1 MRVVFAEML
10 RARRSERGYSQ
21 QQLAEKVFV
30 NRSTIAKWESGARL
44 PDLNMIHR
52 LADALGTDVN
62 ALLSAVSNSEESLNI
77 IIVDDEKLILSMGIP
92 VLEEALPGSVIT
104 GFTKPSEA
112 LAFARSNSVALA
124 FLDIEMGRFSGL
136 ELCRELLKINPGTNV
151 VFLTGYRDYSFDAW
165 DTGARGFLLK
175 PLTADA
181 VRSQLSRLGL
191 NIPGGYDR
199 L

>member
-10 RARRSERGYSQ
+10 RARRSECGYSQ
-21 QQLAEKVFV
+21 QQLAEKVYV
-30 NRSTIAKWESGARL
+30 NRSTIAKWESGTRL

-181 VRSQLSRLGL
+181 VRAQLSRLGL
-191 NIPGGYDR
+191 NIPGGV
-199 L
+199 

>member
-10 RARRSERGYSQ
+10 RARRSECGYSQ
-21 QQLAEKVFV
+21 QQLADKVFV
-30 NRSTIAKWESGARL
+30 NRSTIAKWESGTRL

-62 ALLSAVSNSEESLNI
+62 ALLSAVSKSEESSNI
-77 IIVDDEKLILSMGIP
+77 ILVDDEKLILRMGIP
-92 VLEEALPGSVIT
+92 VLEEVFPGTVIT

-112 LAFARSNSVALA
+112 LAFARGNSVALA

-191 NIPGGYDR
+191 NIPGGV
-199 L
+199 

>member
-10 RARRSERGYSQ
+10 RARRSECGYSQ
-21 QQLAEKVFV
+21 QQLADKVFV
-30 NRSTIAKWESGARL
+30 NRSTIAKWESGTRL

-62 ALLSAVSNSEESLNI
+62 ALLSAVSKSEESSNI
-77 IIVDDEKLILSMGIP
+77 ILVDDEKLILRMGIP
-92 VLEEALPGSVIT
+92 VLEEVFPGTVIT

-112 LAFARSNSVALA
+112 LAFARGNSVALA

-181 VRSQLSRLGL
+181 VREQLMRLRL
-191 NIPGGYDR
+191 NIPHGGI
-199 L
+199 